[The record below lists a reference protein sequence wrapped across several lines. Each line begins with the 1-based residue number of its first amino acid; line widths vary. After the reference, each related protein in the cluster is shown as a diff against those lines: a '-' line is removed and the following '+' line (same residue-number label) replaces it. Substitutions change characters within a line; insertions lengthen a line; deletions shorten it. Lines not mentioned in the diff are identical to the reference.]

1 MKIKVGFFAIMLALS
16 LVISRSLLAPAAL
29 LAASL
34 HELGHILMAALCKI
48 RLKTC
53 KIGLYGAGISPD
65 GNCLYSYGKELLLC
79 LGGPL
84 VNLLSFALLTRSPS
98 EQGSFLY
105 FFLFSSLLL
114 GSLNLLPIQGFDGG
128 RILAALLS
136 FRFSPMAIHRILQ
149 LCSFFCVFL
158 LWSISVYLLLR
169 FSSSLS
175 LFIFSIS
182 LFCRIF
188 IPES

>member
-1 MKIKVGFFAIMLALS
+1 MKIKVGFFAVMLALS
-16 LVISRSLLAPAAL
+16 LLVSRSLFALAAL
-29 LAASL
+29 FAATL

-53 KIGLYGAGISPD
+53 KIGLYGAGICPD

-84 VNLLSFALLTRSPS
+84 VNLTSFAILVRHPA

-105 FFLFSSLLL
+105 CFLFSSLIL
-114 GSLNLLPIQGFDGG
+114 GVMNLLPIKDFDGG
-128 RILAALLS
+128 RILSALLS
-136 FRFSPMAIHRILQ
+136 LRFTPTSADRILKV
-149 LCSFFCVFL
+149 CSFTCIFL
-158 LWSISVYLLLR
+158 LWCFSVYLLLR
-169 FSSSLS
+169 FSASLS

-188 IPES
+188 IPEA